1 MTPFST
7 NPSIRLFNR
16 VSTALADQG
25 MPLEHWCLE
34 HRVSPK
40 QARCALFGTT
50 QTEQGQKLR
59 HRLIAES
66 GILSTPLFDDE
77 HNCSPDDLCQKGAN
91 RLFDWSKKR
100 LEASN
105 D

>member
-25 MPLEHWCLE
+25 IPLEQWCLE

-59 HRLIAES
+59 QRLIAES
-66 GILSTPLFDDE
+66 GIVSSPLLDDE
-77 HNCSPDDLCQKGAN
+77 NNFSPDDLCQKGTN
-91 RLFDWSKKR
+91 QHFDWSKTL

>member
-25 MPLEHWCLE
+25 MSLEQWCLE

-66 GILSTPLFDDE
+66 GMLSTPLVDE
-77 HNCSPDDLCQKGAN
+77 DNFSSRKLSQKGAN
-91 RLFDWSKKR
+91 QHFDWSKT
-100 LEASN
+100 LPEASN